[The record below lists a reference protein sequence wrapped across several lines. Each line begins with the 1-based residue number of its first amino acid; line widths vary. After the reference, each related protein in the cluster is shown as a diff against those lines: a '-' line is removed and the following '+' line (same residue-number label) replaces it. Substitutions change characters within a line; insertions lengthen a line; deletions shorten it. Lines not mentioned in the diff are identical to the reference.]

1 MLKRS
6 LIVVFFLALLTSAG
20 FADEGMWLF
29 NAFPAAKVKAKYGFE
44 PTQAW
49 LDHVRLSSV
58 RFNNGGSGSFVS
70 PDGLTFT
77 NHHVG
82 AECLSQLGT
91 AKRDYMKTGFYAKTR
106 AEEVRCPD
114 LELNVLQD
122 IQDVTREVQSAGN
135 SGMSTAEKGQAERA
149 KMSQLEADCNRSTS
163 LRCDVVTLYSGG
175 MYHLYKYKKYT
186 DVRLVFAPE
195 FQAAFFGGD
204 ADNFEYPR
212 YDLDITFFRIYENN
226 KPVHL
231 KDYFTW
237 SQAGVKEGDLIFV
250 SGNPGGTDRLRTM
263 SQLKFMKD
271 VQYPFTMKSLELWN
285 NAIKGFAA
293 KSPENARQAQEDI
306 FGLENSIKAY
316 KGEFVGL
323 NDQGLM
329 ASKADAEQK
338 LRDFVANNAQLKQE
352 IGDPWSAIAKSVQV
366 RNQIF
371 LPYVYFE
378 RQYGFHGMLAE
389 DARVLLRLA
398 EERKKPN
405 EQRLREYRESALPS
419 LEQSVLSTAPIYKG
433 LETVWFETSLTD
445 AAQKLPGD
453 STLQA
458 VLKGRNPA
466 DVAREAIANTK
477 LDNLEYRK
485 QLWNNSA
492 AVETSQDPMI
502 VIMRTIDPAARAV
515 RKQYDDEV
523 DSVNR
528 AEGAKIARARFAQGG
543 TEVYP
548 DATFTLRLSYG
559 DVRGYVEGND
569 GPTPPGTK
577 LPYFTN
583 MGGAFD
589 HAAKHNFRPPYNLP
603 ASWMKAKPRLKLD
616 TPLNVV
622 ETADI
627 IGGNSGSPV
636 VNRTG
641 EVVGII
647 FDGNIYSNAWNFAY
661 EDKFGRSL
669 HVDGRGIL
677 EALRNIYGADGLVNE
692 LLGKS
697 TAGASKGHAKAAST
711 KK

>member
-1 MLKRS
+1 MIKRA
-6 LIVVFFLALLTSAG
+6 LIAMGLIALLAG
-20 FADEGMWLF
+20 AALADEGMWLF

-58 RFNNGGSGSFVS
+58 RFNSGGSGSFVS
-70 PDGLTFT
+70 PDGLAFT

-82 AECLSQLGT
+82 ADCLSQLGT
-91 AKRDYMKTGFYAKTR
+91 EKRDYMKTGFYAKTR

-114 LELNVLQD
+114 LELNVLES
-122 IQDVTREVQSAGN
+122 IQDVTKEVQSAGN

-149 KMSQLEADCNRSTS
+149 KMSELEADCNKSTG
-163 LRCDVVTLYSGG
+163 LRCDVITLYSGG
-175 MYHLYKYKKYT
+175 MYHLYRYKKYT

-204 ADNFEYPR
+204 PDNFEYPR
-212 YDLDITFFRIYENN
+212 YDLDITFFRVYENN
-226 KPVHL
+226 QPVHL
-231 KDYFTW
+231 KDYFKW

-263 SQLKFMKD
+263 AQLNFMKNP
-271 VQYPFTMKSLELWN
+271 QYPFFMKTMELWD
-285 NAIKGFAA
+285 NAIKSFAA

-323 NDQGLM
+323 TDQSLM
-329 ASKADAEQK
+329 ASKAQAEQK
-338 LRDFVANNAQLKQE
+338 LREFVANNVQLKQE
-352 IGDPWSAIAKSVQV
+352 IGDPWAAIAKSTDV
-366 RNQIF
+366 RKEIF
-371 LPYVYFE
+371 LPYLYFE
-378 RQYGFHGMLAE
+378 RQFGFHSMLAE

-398 EERKKPN
+398 EERRKPN
-405 EQRLREYRESALPS
+405 EQRLREYRESALAS

-445 AAQKLPGD
+445 AAQELPSD
-453 STLQA
+453 PVMQA
-458 VLKGRNPA
+458 VLKGRSPA
-466 DVAREAIANTK
+466 EVAREAIASTK
-477 LDNLEYRK
+477 LDNLDYRK
-485 QLWNNSA
+485 QLWSNPA
-492 AVETSQDPMI
+492 AVESSQDPLI
-502 VIMRTIDPAARAV
+502 LIMRTIDPAARAV

-523 DSVNR
+523 DSVSR
-528 AEGAKIARARFAQGG
+528 AEGAKIARARFARGG
-543 TEVYP
+543 TDVYP

-569 GPTPPGTK
+569 GPTPPGTR
-577 LPYFTN
+577 LPYFTTLS
-583 MGGAFD
+583 GAFD
-589 HAAKHNFRPPYNLP
+589 HAAKHDYKPPYDLP
-603 ASWMKAKPRLKLD
+603 ASWVNAKSRMKPD

-622 ETADI
+622 GTTDI

-636 VNRTG
+636 VNTAG

-669 HVDGRGIL
+669 HVDGRGII
-677 EALRNIYGADGLVNE
+677 EALRNIYRATELVNE
-692 LLGKS
+692 LLGTPPARSPAAKS
-697 TAGASKGHAKAAST
+697 APRNK
-711 KK
+711 

>member
-1 MLKRS
+1 MFKRFLVSIS
-6 LIVVFFLALLTSAG
+6 LVALLASAA

-49 LDHVRLSSV
+49 LDHVRLASV

-77 NHHVG
+77 NHLVG
-82 AECLSQLGT
+82 ADCLSQLGT

-106 AEEVRCPD
+106 SEEVRCPD

-122 IQDVTREVQSAGN
+122 IQDVTKEVQSAG
-135 SGMSTAEKGQAERA
+135 SPGMNVAEKGQAERA
-149 KMSQLEADCNRSTS
+149 KMSELEATCHKSTA

-204 ADNFEYPR
+204 PDNFEYPR
-212 YDLDITFFRIYENN
+212 YDLDITFFRIYENDR
-226 KPVHL
+226 PVHL
-231 KDYFTW
+231 KDYFKW
-237 SQAGVKEGDLIFV
+237 SQTGVKEGDLIFV

-263 SQLKFMKD
+263 AQLAFMKE
-271 VQYPFTMKSLELWN
+271 VQYPFIMNTLQLWRDSVK
-285 NAIKGFAA
+285 AYAD
-293 KSPENARQAQEDI
+293 KSPENARQGQEDI

-316 KGEFVGL
+316 KGEFAGL
-323 NDQGLM
+323 NDQSLM
-329 ASKADAEQK
+329 ATKAEAEQK
-338 LRDFVANNAQLKQE
+338 LRDFVSNDPNLKQE
-352 IGDPWSAIAKSVQV
+352 IGDPWAALAKSVDV
-366 RNQIF
+366 RKQIF
-371 LPYVYFE
+371 LPYLYLE
-378 RQYGFHGMLAE
+378 RQFGFHGMLAE
-389 DARVLLRLA
+389 DARILLRLA

-419 LEQSVLSTAPIYKG
+419 LQQSVLSTAPMYKG
-433 LETVWFETSLTD
+433 LETVWFETSLKD
-445 AAQKLPGD
+445 AAEKLPND
-453 STLQA
+453 PAIQA
-458 VLKGRNPA
+458 VLKGRDPA
-466 DVAREAIANTK
+466 TVAREAIANTK
-477 LDNLEYRK
+477 LDNLDYRK
-485 QLWNNSA
+485 QLWSNPA
-492 AVETSQDPMI
+492 AVESSQDPLI
-502 VIMRTIDPAARAV
+502 VIMRTIDPASRAV

-523 DSVNR
+523 ESVNR
-528 AEGAKIARARFAQGG
+528 VEGAKIARARFAQGG
-543 TEVYP
+543 TDVYP

-559 DVRGYVEGND
+559 EVRGYVEGND

-577 LPYFTN
+577 LPYFT
-583 MGGAFD
+583 MFSGAFD
-589 HAAKHNFRPPYNLP
+589 HAAKHDFKPPYDLP
-603 ASWMKAKPRLKLD
+603 ASWMKAKSKLKAD

-636 VNRTG
+636 INSAG
-641 EVVGII
+641 DVVGII

-669 HVDGRGIL
+669 HVDSRGII
-677 EALRNIYGADGLVNE
+677 EALRTIYGANGLVDE
-692 LLGKS
+692 LLGN
-697 TAGASKGHAKAAST
+697 AASRKAATAAST